1 MSREQNIEIAKTLLE
16 GMRSRRDPY
25 EIAALFAED
34 LVFEIQ
40 GDAGVLP
47 WVGRTTGR
55 NAMADFV
62 RDQRAM
68 TEPLEFDVEDVLASE
83 KRAVIVGRLRVRI
96 KATGKITATQF
107 AIVLTIANDI
117 VTHFQMLEDSYDVS
131 RAARV

>member
-1 MSREQNIEIAKTLLE
+1 MSSKQNIEIAKTLLE
-16 GMRSRRDPY
+16 GMGSRRDPH
-25 EIAALFAED
+25 EIAALFAEE

-47 WVGRTTGR
+47 WVGSTTGR
-55 NAMADFV
+55 NAMADFI

-107 AIVLTIANDI
+107 AIVLTIANDM
-117 VTHFQMLEDSYDVS
+117 VTRFQMLEDSYDVS